1 MLVDNIIDVYM
12 WLRTVQDMWEALEA
26 KLGD

>member
-1 MLVDNIIDVYM
+1 MLADNIIDVYM
-12 WLRTVQDMWEALEA
+12 WLRTVKDMWEALEA